1 MSLTIKII
9 TLLLS
14 VFTYIYLSVWIY
26 KYINSYCGVIMIVG
40 GILWIFHRM
49 LRV

>member
-14 VFTYIYLSVWIY
+14 VLTYIYLSIWIY
-26 KYINSYCGVIMIVG
+26 RYINSYCGVMLIAI